1 MTRKE
6 NPMPLADKIRPEDLS
21 EVYGQ
26 SHLLGNGRPLKNII
40 ESGHIPNMIFYGP
53 SGVGKTTVA
62 NIIAKKSNMDLYKLN
77 GTSASTSDIK
87 EIIASRN
94 TFSSLNGILLYL
106 DEIQYLN
113 KKQQQSLL
121 EYIETGDITL
131 IASTT
136 ENPFFYVYNA
146 ILSRSTVF
154 EFKPLTPEEIKPAV
168 ERGFKLAFEEAGE
181 EMDIEE
187 GVFEQIAK
195 GCGGDVRKSL
205 NTVELCVLSANDGKI
220 TKALASELAQRSNM
234 RYDRDGDQ
242 HYDLLSAFQ
251 KSIRGSD
258 ENAALHYMAR
268 LLEGGDLPS
277 VCRRLLVTAS
287 EDIGLAYPN
296 GIVVAKACVDA
307 ALQLG
312 LPEARIP
319 LAQAVVLL
327 ATSPKSN
334 SANVA
339 IKAAVEDIDRGIT
352 GEFPR
357 QLQNKHYDGEGAA
370 VKGQNYIYP
379 HEFPNHYVEQQYLP
393 DELKDRV
400 YYKFGD
406 NKLEQAAKEYR
417 EKIKAAAKKPF

>member
-1 MTRKE
+1 
-6 NPMPLADKIRPEDLS
+6 MPLADKIRPEKLS

-26 SHLLGNGRPLKNII
+26 KHILGEGRPLKNII
-40 ESGHIPNMIFYGP
+40 EGGNIPNMIFYGP

-62 NIIAKKSNMDLYKLN
+62 NIIAKSSNMELHKLN

-87 EIIASRN
+87 DIIAARN
-94 TFSSLNGILLYL
+94 TFGAMNGILLYL

-121 EYIETGDITL
+121 EYIENGDITL

-136 ENPFFYVYNA
+136 ENPFFYIYNA
-146 ILSRSTVF
+146 ILSRCTVF
-154 EFKPLTPEEIKPAV
+154 EFKALTPEEIVPAV
-168 ERGFKLAFEEAGE
+168 ERGFSLAAEEFGKE
-181 EMDIEE
+181 PEIEE
-187 GVFEQIAK
+187 GVYEQIAR

-205 NTVELCVLSANDGKI
+205 NTVELCMLSANDNKV
-220 TKALASELAQRSNM
+220 TKELAAELSQRSNM

-258 ENAALHYMAR
+258 ENAALHYMIR
-268 LLEGGDLPS
+268 LLEAGDLPS
-277 VCRRLLVTAS
+277 VCRRLLVIAA

-312 LPEARIP
+312 LPEGRIP
-319 LAQAVVLL
+319 LAEAVVLL
-327 ATSPKSN
+327 ATCPKSN
-334 SANVA
+334 SSYTAMW
-339 IKAAVEDIDRGIT
+339 AAVADVEKGIT
-352 GEFPR
+352 GDFPR
-357 QLQNKHYDGEGAA
+357 QLQNVHYDGEGAA
-370 VKGQNYIYP
+370 IKGQHYLYP
-379 HEFPNHYVEQQYLP
+379 HDFPNHYVEQQYLP

-400 YYKFGD
+400 YYEFGD
-406 NKLEQAAKEYR
+406 NKLERAAKEYR
-417 EKIKAAAKKPF
+417 EKIRSGK

>member
-6 NPMPLADKIRPEDLS
+6 KSMPLADKIRPGELS

-154 EFKPLTPEEIKPAV
+154 EFKPLTPEEIQPAV
-168 ERGFKLAFEEAGE
+168 ERGFRLAFEEAGE

-187 GVFEQIAK
+187 GVFEKIAK

-205 NTVELCVLSANDGKI
+205 NTVELCVISANDGKV
-220 TKALASELAQRSNM
+220 TK
-234 RYDRDGDQ
+234 
-242 HYDLLSAFQ
+242 
-251 KSIRGSD
+251 
-258 ENAALHYMAR
+258 
-268 LLEGGDLPS
+268 
-277 VCRRLLVTAS
+277 
-287 EDIGLAYPN
+287 
-296 GIVVAKACVDA
+296 
-307 ALQLG
+307 
-312 LPEARIP
+312 EA
-319 LAQAVVLL
+319 V
-327 ATSPKSN
+327 
-334 SANVA
+334 
-339 IKAAVEDIDRGIT
+339 
-352 GEFPR
+352 F
-357 QLQNKHYDGEGAA
+357 
-370 VKGQNYIYP
+370 
-379 HEFPNHYVEQQYLP
+379 
-393 DELKDRV
+393 
-400 YYKFGD
+400 
-406 NKLEQAAKEYR
+406 
-417 EKIKAAAKKPF
+417 

>member
-136 ENPFFYVYNA
+136 ENPFF
-146 ILSRSTVF
+146 
-154 EFKPLTPEEIKPAV
+154 
-168 ERGFKLAFEEAGE
+168 
-181 EMDIEE
+181 
-187 GVFEQIAK
+187 
-195 GCGGDVRKSL
+195 
-205 NTVELCVLSANDGKI
+205 
-220 TKALASELAQRSNM
+220 
-234 RYDRDGDQ
+234 
-242 HYDLLSAFQ
+242 
-251 KSIRGSD
+251 
-258 ENAALHYMAR
+258 
-268 LLEGGDLPS
+268 
-277 VCRRLLVTAS
+277 
-287 EDIGLAYPN
+287 
-296 GIVVAKACVDA
+296 
-307 ALQLG
+307 
-312 LPEARIP
+312 
-319 LAQAVVLL
+319 
-327 ATSPKSN
+327 
-334 SANVA
+334 
-339 IKAAVEDIDRGIT
+339 
-352 GEFPR
+352 
-357 QLQNKHYDGEGAA
+357 
-370 VKGQNYIYP
+370 
-379 HEFPNHYVEQQYLP
+379 
-393 DELKDRV
+393 
-400 YYKFGD
+400 
-406 NKLEQAAKEYR
+406 
-417 EKIKAAAKKPF
+417 

>member
-1 MTRKE
+1 
-6 NPMPLADKIRPEDLS
+6 MPLADKIRPMELDQ
-21 EVYGQ
+21 VFGQ
-26 SHLLGNGRPLKNII
+26 THILGENRPLKKII

-62 NIIAKKSNMDLYKLN
+62 NIIAHKSNMELHKLN
-77 GTSASTSDIK
+77 GTSASTADIK

-94 TFSSLNGILLYL
+94 TFMAANGILLYL

-121 EYIETGDITL
+121 EYIENGDITL

-146 ILSRSTVF
+146 ILSRCTVF
-154 EFKPLTPEEIKPAV
+154 EFKALAPEEIIPAV
-168 ERGFKLAFEEAGE
+168 ERGFKLAMEEE
-181 EMDIEE
+181 KEPPEIEE
-187 GVFEQIAK
+187 GVYEQIAR

-205 NTVELCVLSANDGKI
+205 NTVELCMLSANEGKI
-220 TKALASELAQRSNM
+220 TCALAKELAQRSNM

-268 LLEGGDLPS
+268 LLEAGDLPS
-277 VCRRLLVTAS
+277 VCRRLLVVAC

-319 LAQAVVLL
+319 LAEAVVLL

-334 SANVA
+334 SAYNA
-339 IKAAVEDIDRGIT
+339 INAAMADVQKGIT
-352 GEFPR
+352 GDFPR
-357 QLQNKHYDGEGAA
+357 QLQNVHYDGEGAA
-370 VKGQNYIYP
+370 VKGQHYLYP
-379 HEFPNHYVEQQYLP
+379 HDYPNHYVKQQYLP
-393 DELKDRV
+393 DELKDKV
-400 YYKFGD
+400 YYEFGD
-406 NKLEQAAKEYR
+406 NKLERAAKEYR
-417 EKIKAAAKKPF
+417 DKIKG

>member
-168 ERGFKLAFEEAGE
+168 ERGFKLAFEEARSE
-181 EMDIEE
+181 ERR
-187 GVFEQIAK
+187 V
-195 GCGGDVRKSL
+195 
-205 NTVELCVLSANDGKI
+205 GK
-220 TKALASELAQRSNM
+220 EC
-234 RYDRDGDQ
+234 
-242 HYDLLSAFQ
+242 
-251 KSIRGSD
+251 
-258 ENAALHYMAR
+258 R
-268 LLEGGDLPS
+268 L
-277 VCRRLLVTAS
+277 
-287 EDIGLAYPN
+287 
-296 GIVVAKACVDA
+296 
-307 ALQLG
+307 
-312 LPEARIP
+312 
-319 LAQAVVLL
+319 
-327 ATSPKSN
+327 
-334 SANVA
+334 
-339 IKAAVEDIDRGIT
+339 
-352 GEFPR
+352 
-357 QLQNKHYDGEGAA
+357 
-370 VKGQNYIYP
+370 
-379 HEFPNHYVEQQYLP
+379 
-393 DELKDRV
+393 
-400 YYKFGD
+400 
-406 NKLEQAAKEYR
+406 
-417 EKIKAAAKKPF
+417 